1 MEVATG
7 DVASLKSEIE
17 RLSRELDEASSDKI
31 QSAQYGLALLEEKE
45 ALSKRCEELEGA
57 YENSKH
63 DLIITSEALAKFQTS
78 HEQSTRSGIE
88 QEESMLSESHARET
102 SLNSQILELEMDAR
116 HARQEASR
124 LLAEKEAA
132 QRELHDLGK
141 DRDLTSLERRN
152 MRSELKD
159 LKYREARLLQDYSEL
174 EEENITL
181 QKQVSALRS
190 SQVEF
195 ESAKHEARRL
205 LEEVDVLNGQVEE
218 QTALKRIA
226 EKQME
231 EALEALQG
239 EREAKYALKREL
251 DKRINSESMLN
262 LSNLALSTLRMG
274 EPQTESEG
282 EDDQP
287 ALKRLEADIMDST
300 TDKQKSA
307 GHVGDL
313 FSEIHL
319 NELRKLEKQLEQTDT
334 EKSQL
339 TRSLQDSQQS
349 LERSR
354 ADLESQRAH
363 AAQLVAHVE
372 ALMALHEE
380 EEGDSLPPNVGAA
393 ELAQTPELAK
403 VEKVLDKH
411 RQRHQLAMLEISRL
425 QTDIRDM
432 QASECDS
439 SEAVVTLRNEVSSLR
454 SRVSESETRVSDLQ
468 SDLSL
473 LSQLTALTQATLSSS
488 QDEMMGV
495 SEELAQLYHQVCLA
509 NGQTPHRVMLEH
521 MQNVKSLGEGSP
533 SREGSPQNSFAPTKF
548 EQLMSSLK
556 VAKPLKEGEAADP
569 TQVAKQMETITDQVK
584 YLRRAVEHAMDA
596 GKQTA
601 AGTRAAAADGDTDQ
615 PQLDELQEQVIKL
628 KSLLS
633 TKREQIA
640 TLRTVLKANKQT
652 AEVALANLKS
662 KYVNEKTIVS
672 DTMMKLRNEL
682 RLLKE
687 DAATFSSLRAMFAA
701 RCEEYVTQ
709 VDELQRQ
716 GASSDEEKKTLNSLL
731 RMAIQQKLT
740 LTQKLEDMELDR
752 ERRPGRSGGGG
763 GGGGGGQDN
772 SWRRFGGGE
781 RGRSRGG
788 QSRGGRFPPAGGY
801 GRRDP

>member
-1 MEVATG
+1 MEVAMD
-7 DVASLKSEIE
+7 DVASLRAEIE
-17 RLSRELDEASSDKI
+17 RLTRELDEASSDKI

-45 ALSKRCEELEGA
+45 ALSKRCEELEAA

-63 DLIITSEALAKFQTS
+63 DLIITREALAKFQTS

-116 HARQEASR
+116 QARQEVSR

-152 MRSELKD
+152 LRSELKD
-159 LKYREARLLQDYSEL
+159 LKYRETRLLQDYSEL

-287 ALKRLEADIMDST
+287 ALKRLEADIIDSSA
-300 TDKQKSA
+300 DKQQKPA

-319 NELRKLEKQLEQTDT
+319 NELRKLEKQLEQADA
-334 EKSQL
+334 EKAQL
-339 TRSLQDSQQS
+339 TRSLRDNQES
-349 LERSR
+349 LERAR

-380 EEGDSLPPNVGAA
+380 EEGDSLPPTVGAA
-393 ELAQTPELAK
+393 PPSPELAK
-403 VEKVLDKH
+403 VEQVLDKH

-432 QASECDS
+432 QASECNS

-454 SRVSESETRVSDLQ
+454 SRLSESESKVSDLQ

-473 LSQLTALTQATLSSS
+473 LSQLTALTQATLGSS
-488 QDEMMGV
+488 QEELMGV

-521 MQNVKSLGEGSP
+521 MQNVKNLGESSP

-584 YLRRAVEHAMDA
+584 YLRRAVEHAMEA
-596 GKQTA
+596 SKQT
-601 AGTRAAAADGDTDQ
+601 GTGPRAAATDGDGDGDQ
-615 PQLDELQEQVIKL
+615 LQVEELQEQVIKL

-672 DTMMKLRNEL
+672 ETMMKLRNEL

-716 GASSDEEKKTLNSLL
+716 VASSEEEKKTLNSLL

-740 LTQKLEDMELDR
+740 LTQKLEDLELDR
-752 ERRPGRSGGGG
+752 ERRPARA
-763 GGGGGGQDN
+763 GGGQDN
-772 SWRRFGGGE
+772 SWRRFGGGD

-788 QSRGGRFPPAGGY
+788 QSRGGGRFPQAGGY